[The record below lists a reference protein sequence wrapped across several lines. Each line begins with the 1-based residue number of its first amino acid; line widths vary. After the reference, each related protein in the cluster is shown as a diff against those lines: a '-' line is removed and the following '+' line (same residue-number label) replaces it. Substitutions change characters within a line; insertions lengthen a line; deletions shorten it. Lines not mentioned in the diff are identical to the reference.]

1 MNLKHFGNYF
11 LFFLLLNLSLFS
23 LDARERD
30 LKVPKGKQTILK
42 TRAIR
47 KIAIGNSSIADV
59 KAIGRTK
66 LLILGKNVGS
76 TSLIIF
82 HSKGKQSLYNI
93 TVTPID
99 PRGIIAE
106 IVKILGN
113 REGIFVHA
121 VGDKVVLDGKAL
133 TAEDYRRII
142 KIKKLC

>member
-76 TSLIIF
+76 TSLII
-82 HSKGKQSLYNI
+82 LNI
-93 TVTPID
+93 T
-99 PRGIIAE
+99 
-106 IVKILGN
+106 
-113 REGIFVHA
+113 
-121 VGDKVVLDGKAL
+121 
-133 TAEDYRRII
+133 
-142 KIKKLC
+142 